1 MTAASSES
9 QRPAAKHDR
18 SIWPIH
24 ASTCASAVAQGA
36 LLLLLP
42 LDGLEKGGI
51 FAGFAVPGMLGVGTA
66 LVNVPGAMAV
76 TRFGHRAVMTTGLAA
91 AALGGVV
98 MAVVPSSVLL
108 MALAALV
115 CGLGMGVWGLARLT
129 YLAEAVPLE
138 RRGRVISAVG
148 GVYRL
153 GMLIGPALTGFGA
166 DAWGRSAVLF
176 GAALLNALSWLLIVS
191 TLSPTPPA
199 SSSAVPPTQ
208 NPFALVAR
216 VAREH
221 GRVLG
226 TAGMA
231 MWALALLRSARLL
244 LLPICGTVMGLDPAQ
259 VGLVKSWS
267 AAADA
272 LLFYPVGLA
281 MDRLGRKWTAV
292 PCLLLLSLGVLTIAW
307 ADSYAMLV
315 VGGLIAGFGNGLGS
329 GINMTLAGDFAP
341 AQGRAEFIGVWRLWS
356 DAGSAVAPF
365 VMGTIAEF
373 LVLSAAG
380 AVTAGLGLA
389 GMLVMAYAVREP
401 LGRDTLRRE
410 PPSP

>member
-1 MTAASSES
+1 
-9 QRPAAKHDR
+9 
-18 SIWPIH
+18 
-24 ASTCASAVAQGA
+24 
-36 LLLLLP
+36 LLLLP
-42 LDGLEKGGI
+42 LDGLARGGI

-91 AALGGVV
+91 AALGAVV
-98 MAVVPSSVLL
+98 MAVIPTSVLL
-108 MALAALV
+108 MAAAALV

-129 YLAEAVPLE
+129 YLAEAVAIE
-138 RRGRVISAVG
+138 RRGRVIASVA

-166 DAWGRSAVLF
+166 DAWGRSAVLY
-176 GAALLNALSWLLIVS
+176 GAAGLSAAAWLTIMLAL
-191 TLSPTPPA
+191 PRTPPA
-199 SSSAVPPTQ
+199 PRSASDAPTP
-208 NPFALVAR
+208 NPFGLVTR

-221 GRVLG
+221 GRVLA
-226 TAGMA
+226 TAGAA

-244 LLPICGTVMGLDPAQ
+244 LLPICGTVLGLDPAQ

-281 MDRLGRKWTAV
+281 MDRMGRKWTAV

-307 ADSYAMLV
+307 ADSYLVLV
-315 VGGLIAGFGNGLGS
+315 VGGLIAGVGNGMGS

-341 AQGRAEFIGVWRLWS
+341 DKGRAEFIGVWRLWS
-356 DAGSAVAPF
+356 DMGAAAAPF
-365 VMGTIAEF
+365 IMGAIAEL

-380 AVTAGLGLA
+380 TVTAGLGLA

-401 LGRDTLRRE
+401 LARE
-410 PPSP
+410 RG

>member
-1 MTAASSES
+1 
-9 QRPAAKHDR
+9 
-18 SIWPIH
+18 
-24 ASTCASAVAQGA
+24 VAQGA

-42 LDGLEKGGI
+42 LDGLGRGGI
-51 FAGFAVPGMLGVGTA
+51 FAAFAVPGMLAVGTA

-76 TRFGHRAVMTTGLAA
+76 TRFGHRAVMTCGLLS
-91 AALGGVV
+91 AALGAVI
-98 MAVVPSSVLL
+98 MALVPESLLL

-129 YLAEAVPLE
+129 HLAEAVPIE
-138 RRGRVISAVG
+138 RRGRVIAGVA

-153 GMLIGPALTGFGA
+153 GMLIGPALTGFVA
-166 DAWGRSAVLF
+166 DAFGRNAVLY
-176 GAALLNALSWLLIVS
+176 GAAALNACSWLLIALTLPVQVPAARASLPPQSPLGMVS
-191 TLSPTPPA
+191 S
-199 SSSAVPPTQ
+199 
-208 NPFALVAR
+208 

-221 GRVLG
+221 GRVLA
-226 TAGMA
+226 TAGGA

-244 LLPICGTVMGLDPAQ
+244 LLPICGTMLGLDPSQ

-292 PCLLLLSLGVLTIAW
+292 PCLALLSLGILITAW
-307 ADSYAMLV
+307 ADSYAVLV
-315 VGGLIAGFGNGLGS
+315 IGGVIAGIGNGMGS

-341 AQGRAEFIGVWRLWS
+341 ERRRAEFIGVWRLWT
-356 DAGSAVAPF
+356 DAGAAVAPF
-365 VMGTIAEF
+365 IMGGIAEL

-380 AVTAGLGLA
+380 AVTAAIGLG
-389 GMLVMAYAVREP
+389 GMLVMAYAVPEP
-401 LGRDTLRRE
+401 LPREGGESSSGR
-410 PPSP
+410 